1 MASYEESV
9 ITYVFPAGWAFCPT
23 FFVSGIKVCPH
34 SGGRTLLCIFE
45 HQKIPCRQ
53 AEDFYFAFEH
63 AFEHAADFPDAQA
76 GLSVSAFA
84 ALRFGRSAG
93 SAAVRVLPQ
102 GSVVALLINIL
113 LIYLVIVDILGLIK
127 SVLR

>member
-9 ITYVFPAGWAFCPT
+9 ITYVFPEGWAFAQPFLFQAQRYARIPT
-23 FFVSGIKVCPH
+23 G
-34 SGGRTLLCIFE
+34 TLCFAFLSTK
-45 HQKIPCRQ
+45 KIPCRQ
-53 AEDFYFAFEH
+53 AEDFYF

-93 SAAVRVLPQ
+93 SAAVRVLPR
-102 GSVVALLINIL
+102 GSAVALLINIL
-113 LIYLVIVDILGLIK
+113 LIYLVIVDILGLVK

>member
-9 ITYVFPAGWAFCPT
+9 ITYVFPEGWAFAQPFLFQAQRYAHIPAGTPCFAFLST
-23 FFVSGIKVCPH
+23 K
-34 SGGRTLLCIFE
+34 
-45 HQKIPCRQ
+45 KIPCRQ

-93 SAAVRVLPQ
+93 SAAVRVLPR
-102 GSVVALLINIL
+102 GSAVALLINIL
-113 LIYLVIVDILGLIK
+113 LIYLVIVDILGLVK

>member
-9 ITYVFPAGWAFCPT
+9 ITYVFSEGWAFAQP
-23 FFVSGIKVCPH
+23 FFVPSTKVCPH
-34 SGGRTLLCIFE
+34 SGGRALLCIFE
-45 HQKIPCRQ
+45 RQKIPCRQ
-53 AEDFYFAFEH
+53 AEDFYF

-93 SAAVRVLPQ
+93 SAAVRVLPR
-102 GSVVALLINIL
+102 GSTVALLINIL
-113 LIYLVIVDILGLIK
+113 LIYLVIVDILGLVK